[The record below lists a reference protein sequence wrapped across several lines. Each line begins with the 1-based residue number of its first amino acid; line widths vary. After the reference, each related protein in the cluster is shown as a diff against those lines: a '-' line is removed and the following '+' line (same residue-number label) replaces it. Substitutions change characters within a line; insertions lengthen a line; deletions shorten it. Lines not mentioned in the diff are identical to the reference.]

1 MEAQKNPKD
10 HLFDLFT
17 NPWYQTLFSTFS
29 SIISYT
35 HEFYKQKEINPI
47 LFPITTGSIS
57 SPMGEGSD
65 SLPLQIEIKGN
76 KVFLADSMQFSL
88 EVGTRLAE
96 KGCYYI
102 MPSFRGEEV
111 DERHLNEFF
120 HSEAEI
126 RGSIDDVM
134 QLVQE
139 YVLFLVSN
147 FFKNNQ
153 KELEKITN
161 INHIANI
168 VEYPSRYFN
177 RIPYDKAL
185 KELNKVDKAIN
196 IDNYGNRIITKY
208 GEKALIAKYGDFCW
222 LTELPTKIVPFYQAS
237 EKSDFK
243 IAKAADLLAGI
254 GEVVGC
260 GERCKSADELYR
272 SLQYHNLP
280 IDGYQWYYDMKK
292 SFPLQTSGFGMGIE
306 RFILWL
312 LNHDDIRDC
321 MLLIRNHRQINFP

>member
-1 MEAQKNPKD
+1 MKVQKSSKE
-10 HLFDLFT
+10 HLHDLFT
-17 NPWYQTLFSTFS
+17 NPWYKVLFDTFS
-29 SIISYT
+29 AIISYT
-35 HEFYKQKEINPI
+35 HEFYKQKGLSPI

-65 SLPLQIEIKGN
+65 SLPVQIEIKGN

-126 RGSIDDVM
+126 RGNLDDVM
-134 QLVQE
+134 QLVTE
-139 YVLFLVSN
+139 YILFLADN
-147 FFKNNQ
+147 FLKNNQ
-153 KELEKITN
+153 KELKMFTDTSHIAELVKYPTRHFSKITY
-161 INHIANI
+161 A
-168 VEYPSRYFN
+168 E
-177 RIPYDKAL
+177 AL
-185 KELNKVDKAIN
+185 KMLSGIEKAIN
-196 IDNYGNRIITKY
+196 IDEYGNKIITKY
-208 GEKALIAKYGDFCW
+208 GEKSLIAKYGEFCW
-222 LTELPTKIVPFYQAS
+222 LTELPAKIVPFYQAS
-237 EKSDFK
+237 KEDDAQ

-260 GERCKSADELYR
+260 GERCEKADELYN
-272 SLQYHNLP
+272 SLQYHNIP

-292 SFPLQTSGFGMGIE
+292 LFPIQTAGFGMGIE